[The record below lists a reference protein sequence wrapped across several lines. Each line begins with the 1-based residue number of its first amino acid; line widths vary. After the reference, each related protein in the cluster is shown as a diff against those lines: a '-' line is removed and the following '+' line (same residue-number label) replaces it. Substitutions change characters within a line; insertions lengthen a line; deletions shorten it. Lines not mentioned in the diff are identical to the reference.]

1 MTIGTSPR
9 SIPKPLKFILLILFL
24 WLVISGVLTATTVVA
39 ERTAQIDAQ
48 RSEFITECAG
58 RDGDHRT
65 DQETGLLLCEKGA
78 RRPKEFEYHLNYPG
92 DSFIGFLAAE
102 FIKSLSFGI
111 VGVPAHD

>member
-1 MTIGTSPR
+1 MTVESSPR

-24 WLVISGVLTATTVVA
+24 WLVISGVLTATTVMA

-58 RDGDHRT
+58 RGGSHRT

-78 RRPKEFEYHLNYPG
+78 RRPKEFEYRLNYPG
-92 DSFIGFLAAE
+92 DSFVGFVTQTFARTSSFGFLG
-102 FIKSLSFGI
+102 SQ
-111 VGVPAHD
+111 